1 MGMKAELAEEI
12 SQKFI
17 NQLKQGVVPWKKPWS
32 PTAGCQ
38 LQNYQSKRPYRG
50 INVLLLGLA
59 SMEAEY
65 TSPAWTTYDGALKHL
80 GWDGEG
86 GRAGASK
93 WRAANP
99 GKGVKKG
106 ETATKIV
113 FWGNVKREDK
123 VTGEEKSFFMSKLYN
138 VFNTDQI
145 DGIEWETPDLGEPIS
160 VPAALSSIYEN
171 YTNAPTLTHGE
182 QDRAFYRPST
192 DTISLPLIGQ
202 FDTVE
207 GYAETLCHELTHST
221 GHPSRLK
228 RFEINDKAC
237 KSDYA
242 KEELV
247 AEIGA
252 SMMMQAAGISVDM
265 PAMADYI
272 KGWLSA
278 LENDHSLIVW
288 AAQAAQKAM
297 DHIMAPVAEIQ
308 EEEAA

>member
-1 MGMKAELAEEI
+1 MAKKTEIAEEI
-12 SQKFI
+12 SQQFI

-32 PTAGCQ
+32 PTPGCR
-38 LQNYQSKRPYRG
+38 LQNYYSKRPYSG
-50 INVLLLGLA
+50 MNVMLLGLA
-59 SMEAEY
+59 SMEKGY
-65 TSPAWTTYDGALKHL
+65 TSPAWTTY
-80 GWDGEG
+80 
-86 GRAGASK
+86 AGASN
-93 WRAANP
+93 RGAQVR
-99 GKGVKKG
+99 GGEKGTRIMKYAQIKK
-106 ETATKIV
+106 I
-113 FWGNVKREDK
+113 DK
-123 VTGEEKSFFMSKLYN
+123 KTGEDASFYMLKWMHVYN
-138 VFNTDQI
+138 TEQVDN
-145 DGIEWETPDLGEPIS
+145 IEWVTPDLGEPIS
-160 VPAALSSIYEN
+160 VPSALSSIYEN
-171 YTNAPTLTHGE
+171 YPNAPTLTHSE
-182 QDRAFYRPST
+182 QDQAFYRPST
-192 DTISLPLIGQ
+192 DAISLPLIGQ

-228 RFEINDKAC
+228 RFEINDAAC
-237 KSDYA
+237 KSNYA

-278 LENDHSLIVW
+278 LQNDHSLIVS

>member
-1 MGMKAELAEEI
+1 MEHTISHTWETNGRYDMGMKAELAEEI

-17 NQLKQGVVPWKKPWS
+17 NQLEQGVVPWKKPWS
-32 PTAGCQ
+32 PTAGCR
-38 LQNYQSKRPYRG
+38 LQNYYSKRPYRV

-59 SMEAEY
+59 SMESGYE
-65 TSPAWTTYDGALKHL
+65 SPAWTTYKAAADKGAQV
-80 GWDGEG
+80 
-86 GRAGASK
+86 R
-93 WRAANP
+93 
-99 GKGVKKG
+99 KG
-106 ETATKIV
+106 EKATRIVYWGRVDKI
-113 FWGNVKREDK
+113 DK
-123 VTGEEKSFFMSKLYN
+123 ATGEDASFFMCKMYN

-145 DGIEWETPDLGEPIS
+145 DGIEWVTPDLGEPIS

-171 YTNAPTLTHGE
+171 YPNAPKLTHSE
-182 QDRAFYRPST
+182 QDQAFYRPST
-192 DTISLPLIGQ
+192 DAISLPLIGQ
-202 FDTVE
+202 FATVE

-228 RFEINDKAC
+228 RFEINDAAC

-272 KGWLSA
+272 KGWLGA
-278 LENDHSLIVW
+278 LKNDHSLIVS

-297 DHIMAPVAEIQ
+297 DHIMAPVAEMQ

>member
-1 MGMKAELAEEI
+1 
-12 SQKFI
+12 
-17 NQLKQGVVPWKKPWS
+17 
-32 PTAGCQ
+32 
-38 LQNYQSKRPYRG
+38 
-50 INVLLLGLA
+50 
-59 SMEAEY
+59 MESGY
-65 TSPAWTTYDGALKHL
+65 TSPAWTTYKAAADKGAQV
-80 GWDGEG
+80 
-86 GRAGASK
+86 R
-93 WRAANP
+93 
-99 GKGVKKG
+99 KG
-106 ETATKIV
+106 EKATRIVYWGKI
-113 FWGNVKREDK
+113 DK
-123 VTGEEKSFFMSKLYN
+123 IDKATGEDASFFMCKMYN

-145 DGIEWETPDLGEPIS
+145 DGIEWVTPDLGEPIS

-171 YTNAPTLTHGE
+171 YPNAPTLTHSE
-182 QDRAFYRPST
+182 QDSAFYRPST
-192 DTISLPLIGQ
+192 DAISLPLIGQ
-202 FDTVE
+202 FATVE
-207 GYAETLCHELTHST
+207 GYAETLCHEMAHST

-278 LENDHSLIVW
+278 LKDDHSLIVS

-308 EEEAA
+308 QEEAA

>member
-1 MGMKAELAEEI
+1 MAKKTEIAEEI
-12 SQKFI
+12 SQQFI

-32 PTAGCQ
+32 PTPGCR
-38 LQNYQSKRPYRG
+38 LQNYYSKRPYSG
-50 INVLLLGLA
+50 MNVMLLGLA
-59 SMEAEY
+59 SMEKGY
-65 TSPAWTTYDGALKHL
+65 TSPAWTTY
-80 GWDGEG
+80 
-86 GRAGASK
+86 AGASN
-93 WRAANP
+93 RGAQVR
-99 GKGVKKG
+99 GGEKGTRIMKYAQIKK
-106 ETATKIV
+106 I
-113 FWGNVKREDK
+113 DK
-123 VTGEEKSFFMSKLYN
+123 KTGEDASFYMLKWMHVYN
-138 VFNTDQI
+138 TEQVDN
-145 DGIEWETPDLGEPIS
+145 IEWVTPDLGEPIS
-160 VPAALSSIYEN
+160 VPSALSSIYEN
-171 YTNAPTLTHGE
+171 YPNAPTLTHSE
-182 QDRAFYRPST
+182 QDQAFYRPST
-192 DTISLPLIGQ
+192 DAISLPLIGQ

-228 RFEINDKAC
+228 RFEINDAAC
-237 KSDYA
+237 KSNYA

-278 LENDHSLIVW
+278 LQNDHSLIVS
-288 AAQAAQKAM
+288 AAHAAQKAM

>member
-1 MGMKAELAEEI
+1 MKYAQI
-12 SQKFI
+12 
-17 NQLKQGVVPWKKPWS
+17 KK
-32 PTAGCQ
+32 
-38 LQNYQSKRPYRG
+38 
-50 INVLLLGLA
+50 I
-59 SMEAEY
+59 
-65 TSPAWTTYDGALKHL
+65 D
-80 GWDGEG
+80 
-86 GRAGASK
+86 
-93 WRAANP
+93 
-99 GKGVKKG
+99 KK
-106 ETATKIV
+106 
-113 FWGNVKREDK
+113 
-123 VTGEEKSFFMSKLYN
+123 TGEDASFYMLKWMHVYN
-138 VFNTDQI
+138 TEQV
-145 DGIEWETPDLGEPIS
+145 DGIEWVTPDLGEPIS
-160 VPAALSSIYEN
+160 IPAALSSIYEN
-171 YTNAPTLTHGE
+171 YPNAPKLTHSE
-182 QDRAFYRPST
+182 QDSAFYRPST
-192 DTISLPLIGQ
+192 DAISLPLIGQ
-202 FDTVE
+202 FATVE

-278 LENDHSLIVW
+278 LKDDHSLIVS

-297 DHIMAPVAEIQ
+297 DHIMAPVAEMQ